1 MTTTETSHAYVLFFT
16 SNHAFRAEKLLLRE
30 QIPCKLVP
38 VPRQFS
44 SECGVC
50 LRIDPDQAERVKQR
64 LGAAQVEI
72 DSIRNAG

>member
-1 MTTTETSHAYVLFFT
+1 MTPPSYAYVLFFT
-16 SNHAFRAEKLLLRE
+16 SNHAFRAEKLLIRDG
-30 QIPCKLVP
+30 IVCKLVP